1 MEKEGRHRIQMR
13 TIHLNTP
20 IQEPVPCVA
29 TIGMF
34 DGVHLGH
41 RFVIDCLRQEA
52 ARRGLPACVITF
64 DRHPRQV
71 VQPDWQPQLHSTL
84 PEKLTLLALTGI
96 ELCVVLPFTPDMA
109 ALSAH
114 DFMQQVLKEQIGA
127 KVLLTGYDNH
137 FGHRTKGV
145 SESFED
151 YRRYGQEL
159 DIEVIALNPRP
170 STLTP
175 SSSLIRHLLQEG
187 RIDEAN
193 EALGHPYTVSGTVV
207 TGEHIGTHLGFPTAN
222 LQPDDPCKLIPAN
235 GVYAVKARLED
246 SLEQKHAMTNIGRRP
261 TFSEFLPSTLT
272 TIETH
277 ILRHDGKLY
286 GQYMTV
292 SFIHRLRD
300 EKRFDSPEALVEQ
313 LRQDAA
319 TAEELF
325 NQEIEER

>member
-1 MEKEGRHRIQMR
+1 MQ
-13 TIHLNTP
+13 TIHLNETFR
-20 IQEPVPCVA
+20 EPTPCVA

-34 DGVHLGH
+34 DGVHRGH

-52 ARRGLPACVITF
+52 ARLGLPSCVITF

-71 VQPDWQPQLHSTL
+71 VQPDWQPQLLSTL

-96 ELCVVLPFTPDMA
+96 ELCVVLPFTQDVA

-145 SESFED
+145 SEGFED

-159 DIEVIALNPRP
+159 DIEVTALPPAPATLHNP
-170 STLTP
+170 P

-187 RIDEAN
+187 RIEEAN
-193 EALGHPYTVSGTVV
+193 AALGYPYTITGTVV
-207 TGEHIGTHLGFPTAN
+207 SGKHIGTHLGFPTAN
-222 LQPDDPCKLIPAN
+222 LQPDDPGKLIPAN

-246 SLEQKHAMTNIGRRP
+246 SMEQKHAMTNIGRRP
-261 TFSEFLPSTLT
+261 TFSESLPSTLT

-277 ILRHDGKLY
+277 ILRHEGKLY
-286 GQYMTV
+286 GQQLAI
-292 SFIHRLRD
+292 SFVHRLRD
-300 EKRFDSPEALVEQ
+300 EKRFDTPEALAEQ
-313 LRQDAA
+313 LCQDAA
-319 TAEELF
+319 TAEKQL
-325 NQEIEER
+325 NQEIEEI

>member
-1 MEKEGRHRIQMR
+1 MQ
-13 TIHLNTP
+13 TIILNDITL
-20 IQEPVPCVA
+20 QSSPCVA

-71 VQPDWQPQLHSTL
+71 VQPDWQPQLLSTL
-84 PEKLTLLALTGI
+84 PEKLTLLAQTGI
-96 ELCVVLPFTPDMA
+96 EQCVVLPFTPDMA

-137 FGHRTKGV
+137 FGHRVKGV

-159 DIEVIALNPRP
+159 GIEVIALPPRP
-170 STLTP
+170 STLNLPP

-193 EALGHPYTVSGTVV
+193 KVLGHPYTVSGTVV

-246 SLEQKHAMTNIGRRP
+246 SMEQKHAMTNIGRRP
-261 TFSEFLPSTLT
+261 TFNPSPST

-300 EKRFDSPEALVEQ
+300 EKRFDSPEALAEQ

>member
-1 MEKEGRHRIQMR
+1 MQ
-13 TIHLNTP
+13 TIHLNETFR
-20 IQEPVPCVA
+20 EPTPCVA

-52 ARRGLPACVITF
+52 AKRGLPACVITF

-71 VQPDWQPQLHSTL
+71 VQPDWQPQLLSTL

-96 ELCVVLPFTPDMA
+96 ELCVVLPFTQDVA

-193 EALGHPYTVSGTVV
+193 KVLGHPYTVSGTVV
-207 TGEHIGTHLGFPTAN
+207 TGEHIGTHLGYPTAN

-261 TFSEFLPSTLT
+261 TFHPSPSTPSLST